1 MSLHFA
7 ELENQTEKES
17 RKIVLMKLITSCL
30 KLGKMV
36 KLPLK
41 FLARPV
47 HATTMICSNVYLQD
61 NKIRL
66 WIWFEPWNSE
76 SHTSNHRLCHV

>member
-30 KLGKMV
+30 KLGKM
-36 KLPLK
+36 
-41 FLARPV
+41 
-47 HATTMICSNVYLQD
+47 
-61 NKIRL
+61 
-66 WIWFEPWNSE
+66 E
-76 SHTSNHRLCHV
+76 